1 MLEIIISICL
11 GIGLAA
17 SAGFRIFIPLL
28 MISFAGYM
36 GWIPLSAEWDWAGS
50 LTAIFVLAVASIF
63 ELVAYFIPYIDN
75 LLDTISIPLATVAG
89 TLAMITVVGNLDPI
103 YSWTLAIIAGGGTA
117 ATIATTTS
125 AARAASTTVTGGLG
139 NPLISTLEAIF
150 ATILSVLSILT
161 PFIAVIIVILTFFG
175 IRKLY
180 RRMSKRSSL
189 SGNKISR
196 KFTYKGVET
205 QKQNDNS
212 KTNIS

>member
-28 MISFAGYM
+28 MLSFAGYM
-36 GWIPLSAEWDWAGS
+36 EWITLSDDWAWAGS
-50 LTAIFVLAVASIF
+50 FTAIIVLAAASIF
-63 ELVAYFIPYIDN
+63 ELIAYFIPYIDN

-89 TLAMITVVGNLDPI
+89 TLAMITVVGDLDPI

-125 AARAASTTVTGGLG
+125 TARAASTAVTGGLG

-150 ATILSVLSILT
+150 STILSVLSILA
-161 PFIAVIIVILTFFG
+161 PFIAVVVVILTFFG

-180 RRMSKRSSL
+180 RKMFKGSSL
-189 SGNKISR
+189 LR
-196 KFTYKGVET
+196 
-205 QKQNDNS
+205 KQNNPQ
-212 KTNIS
+212 

>member
-1 MLEIIISICL
+1 MLEIVISICL

-28 MISFAGYM
+28 MLSFAGYM
-36 GWIPLSAEWDWAGS
+36 GWIPLSADWEWAGS
-50 LTAIFVLAVASIF
+50 LTAIFALAAASIF

-89 TLAMITVVGNLDPI
+89 TLAMITVVGDLDPI

-125 AARAASTTVTGGLG
+125 TARAASTTVTGGLG
-139 NPLISTLEAIF
+139 NPLISTFEAIF

-180 RRMSKRSSL
+180 RKTFKRSSL
-189 SGNKISR
+189 SKNRVTQQFAKSEIESR
-196 KFTYKGVET
+196 KKNDHSNKG
-205 QKQNDNS
+205 DS
-212 KTNIS
+212 